1 MLESRT
7 RAFWVH
13 IYEVPKASVEERED
27 VGNTERW
34 KEARSHGVLGAKA
47 SGFGFYYQAMGDHW
61 GLHSVVASCHSRSSP
76 LGLSCLIGLI
86 RTDSRNI
93 MYISQ
98 SLLLESTCSPW
109 LPSSPSLLPLHNSS
123 GVLTSGYA
131 SCLLYR
137 SNSSVSSSALD
148 TRGSTSLVSFIGCTA
163 TPGVKCYKPLEE
175 QKLQKLR
182 YWQEVPGP
190 MIQLEI

>member
-61 GLHSVVASCHSRSSP
+61 GLHSVVASCHSRSV
-76 LGLSCLIGLI
+76 LI

-93 MYISQ
+93 TYISQ

-131 SCLLYR
+131 SCLLYGG
-137 SNSSVSSSALD
+137 NSSVSSSALD
-148 TRGSTSLVSFIGCTA
+148 TRGSTSLVSFI
-163 TPGVKCYKPLEE
+163 
-175 QKLQKLR
+175 
-182 YWQEVPGP
+182 
-190 MIQLEI
+190 

>member
-98 SLLLESTCSPW
+98 SLLLESTCYPY
-109 LPSSPSLLPLHNSS
+109 LPIKILPI
-123 GVLTSGYA
+123 VRGYLK
-131 SCLLYR
+131 CLPNPNPNPKLQ
-137 SNSSVSSSALD
+137 VSSECQKI
-148 TRGSTSLVSFIGCTA
+148 SFF
-163 TPGVKCYKPLEE
+163 KK
-175 QKLQKLR
+175 KL
-182 YWQEVPGP
+182 
-190 MIQLEI
+190 